1 MPLHNHPGM
10 NGILKVVHGSLNVTA
25 YDKIVDFDVKREQNN
40 IPKRLR
46 ETRMDWINRGFII
59 PVKHVF
65 SNTPLSPS
73 SNPLILNPESGNYH
87 KIYNPGDEPAAF
99 LDILSPPYNHKGSEL
114 ALEGDSEPRE
124 CEYYKELRLPLE
136 DHDGGDKNIC
146 WLQMIPTPADFICD
160 SERYQGPAL
169 EI

>member
-1 MPLHNHPGM
+1 M

-25 YDKIVDFDVKREQNN
+25 YDKIVDFDVKREQSH

-65 SNTPLSPS
+65 SNTQLSPS

-87 KIYNPGDEPAAF
+87 KIYN
-99 LDILSPPYNHKGSEL
+99 LSLIH
-114 ALEGDSEPRE
+114 
-124 CEYYKELRLPLE
+124 
-136 DHDGGDKNIC
+136 I
-146 WLQMIPTPADFICD
+146 
-160 SERYQGPAL
+160 
-169 EI
+169 